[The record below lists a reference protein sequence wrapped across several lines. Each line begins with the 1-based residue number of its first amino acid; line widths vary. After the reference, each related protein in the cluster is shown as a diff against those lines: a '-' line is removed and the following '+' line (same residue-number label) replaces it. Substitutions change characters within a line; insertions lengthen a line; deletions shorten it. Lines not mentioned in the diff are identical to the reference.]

1 MHVACKILLFD
12 LHNVCIIA
20 GHTPVQERRSD
31 PGLVPF
37 RRSATEPPSLSNQS
51 LTASDDRTIEHEMSS
66 EMITQSRQQLQSTQ
80 GVTEEGELEHQ
91 TITSPTYACEQS
103 TPNSFSGDQSQPSYS
118 FRPNS
123 HPCLHGSQETYSRP
137 TTSSR
142 DSLLCSSSSQPGS
155 QVTTHV
161 HIHITPLS
169 DEFMHSSL
177 SLSSGSADSRSQSM
191 KSRRHSVPDI
201 HSLSRQH
208 SKEGLCDAQQRT
220 SKYATLHER
229 AEEDVISN
237 DERGEAIEK
246 PPMTKPRQSPAQ
258 SVRSSRS
265 AALSSDEGSPRPTQS
280 PKNDSRP
287 QVSERQK
294 SWLQESRHKPEAYTD
309 EKSMIHGE
317 QLHTISCL
325 CINLISKLPPNI
337 SNSVM

>member
-1 MHVACKILLFD
+1 MFIL
-12 LHNVCIIA
+12 CIIA

-31 PGLVPF
+31 PGLVPL
-37 RRSATEPPSLSNQS
+37 RRSATEPPSLSYQS
-51 LTASDDRTIEHEMSS
+51 LTARDDRTIEHEMPP
-66 EMITQSRQQLQSTQ
+66 EMITQSRQQLQNTQ
-80 GVTEEGELEHQ
+80 GETEEGELEYQ

-103 TPNSFSGDQSQPSYS
+103 TPNSFSGDQSQPSYGS
-118 FRPNS
+118 FHPNS
-123 HPCLHGSQETYSRP
+123 HPRLHGSQETCSRP
-137 TTSSR
+137 TTISR
-142 DSLLCSSSSQPGS
+142 DSLLCSLSSQPGS
-155 QVTTHV
+155 QVATHV
-161 HIHITPLS
+161 HIHFGRLS

-201 HSLSRQH
+201 HSLSHQH

-220 SKYATLHER
+220 KYATLHER

-265 AALSSDEGSPRPTQS
+265 AALSSDDGSPRPTQS

-294 SWLQESRHKPEAYTD
+294 SCLQESRHKPEAYAD
-309 EKSMIHGE
+309 ERSMIHGE

-325 CINLISKLPPNI
+325 YKYINTISKLPPNI